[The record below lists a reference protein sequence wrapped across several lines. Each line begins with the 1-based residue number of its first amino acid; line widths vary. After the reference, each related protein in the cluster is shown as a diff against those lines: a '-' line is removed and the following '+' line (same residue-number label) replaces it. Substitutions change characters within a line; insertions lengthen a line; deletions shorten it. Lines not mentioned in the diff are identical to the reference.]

1 MRIAHLIPGTCEV
14 FYCENCLRDFDL
26 TGALRRTGHEVEV
39 VPLYL
44 PLTAEDGGRPGES
57 PIFFGGVNTYLQE
70 KSALF
75 RHLPRWLARSLDARW
90 LLRLASHKASLT
102 SPEDL
107 GETTCSML
115 RGEHGHQAR
124 ELERL
129 VAWLAAEWRPDIV
142 LLANVLLVG
151 LARRIREELR
161 VPVACQLEDEDGFLD
176 TLPEPYRRE
185 AWDAVATR
193 ARELD
198 GFIAVSRSYG
208 DAMRDRLDLQP
219 ERIAVVHN
227 GIDLSGY
234 GSAPDPPD
242 PPAIGFLSPALP
254 EKGLALLIDAFAILK
269 AKDRWRQVALRVSG
283 GTTAGSHPFLEDV
296 HERIRA
302 ASLAGAVEFL
312 PNLSRPR
319 RREFLRAL
327 SVLSVPT
334 TRPHAFGMYVLEAL
348 ACGVPVVEPRH
359 GAFPEILEAT
369 AGGIL
374 VEPNDPGAL
383 AGAIEDLLADPA
395 KARALGES
403 GRQNV
408 LSRYGID
415 RSAREIA
422 EVLEKWANARRSSV
436 SSA

>member
-1 MRIAHLIPGTCEV
+1 MRIAQLIPGTCEV

-26 TGALRRTGHEVEV
+26 SEALRRTGHDIEV

-44 PLTAEDGGRPGES
+44 PLTATDAGRPGES

-75 RHLPRWLARSLDARW
+75 RRLPRWLARSLDARW
-90 LLRLASHKASLT
+90 LLRLASRKASLT

-129 VAWLAAEWRPDIV
+129 VAWLSAERRPDVV

-161 VPVACQLEDEDGFLD
+161 VPVICQLEDEDGFLD
-176 TLPEPYRRE
+176 ELPEPYRRE

-198 GFIAVSRSYG
+198 GFIAVSRFYG
-208 DAMRDRLDLQP
+208 DAMRERLKLAP

-227 GIDLSGY
+227 GIDLSDY
-234 GSAPDPPD
+234 EPAAAPPD

-254 EKGLALLIDAFAILK
+254 EKGLALLIDAFEILRK
-269 AKDRWRQVALRVSG
+269 KDRFRDVPLRVSG
-283 GTTAGSHPFLEDV
+283 GTTAGSHPFLEQV
-296 HERIRA
+296 HERVRA
-302 ASLAGAVEFL
+302 AGLEGAVEFL
-312 PNLSRPR
+312 PNLGRPR
-319 RREFLRAL
+319 RREFLRGL

-334 TRPHAFGMYVLEAL
+334 ARPQAFGMYVLEAL
-348 ACGVPVVEPRH
+348 GCGIPVVEPRH

-369 AGGIL
+369 GGGIL
-374 VEPNDPGAL
+374 VPPNDPPAL
-383 AGAIEDLLADPA
+383 AAALEDLLADPA
-395 KARALGES
+395 KARALGER
-403 GRQNV
+403 GRQGV
-408 LSRYGID
+408 LARYGVD

-422 EVLEKWANARRSSV
+422 EVLQRWLNARSSSG